1 MALHREVGDRVRE
14 RRVPSKD
21 VARRRSGGE
30 VEVEVGVEAEAEVE
44 GGDTL

>member
-14 RRVPSKD
+14 RRVPSKE

-30 VEVEVGVEAEAEVE
+30 GGEVEVEAEAEVE